1 MAAESSS
8 SVASPRRTLSVS
20 RDRAS
25 VFILGEGE
33 GDRSKQGAKPAE
45 VYGFVGSISTIVGA
59 VLFFGWAYLPESWL
73 YSMGITYYPSRYWA
87 VAFPA
92 YAMMLIVFVCVVY
105 TSLNYIATIPPDSW
119 NSLCDEFT
127 RAPVTFSANDLSQNE
142 RPIDPI
148 SDIPITEVN
157 LLMFGPRKCTDKAQT
172 GGNSFN
178 KFL

>member
-20 RDRAS
+20 RERAS

-73 YSMGITYYPSRYWA
+73 YSTGITYYPSRYWA

-92 YAMMLIVFVCVVY
+92 YAMMLIVFICIAY

-127 RAPVTFSANDLSQNE
+127 RAPTMFSMGDALVKE

-148 SDIPITEVN
+148 SDTPITDVN
-157 LLMFGPRKCTDKAQT
+157 YMMFGP
-172 GGNSFN
+172 
-178 KFL
+178 

>member
-1 MAAESSS
+1 MASESSS

-20 RDRAS
+20 RERAS

-33 GDRSKQGAKPAE
+33 ADRSKQGAKPAE

-59 VLFFGWAYLPESWL
+59 VLFFGWAYLPEYWL

-87 VAFPA
+87 VALPA
-92 YAMMLIVFVCVVY
+92 YAMMLIVFVCITY

-119 NSLCDEFT
+119 NSVCDKFT
-127 RAPVTFSANDLSQNE
+127 RAPVMFLPTDSSSQE

-148 SDIPITEVN
+148 SDIPITEIN
-157 LLMFGPRKCTDKAQT
+157 RMMFA
-172 GGNSFN
+172 SA
-178 KFL
+178 

>member
-1 MAAESSS
+1 MVRIGDDLTERPLLDMRCYRTQAQSAQAATG
-8 SVASPRRTLSVS
+8 R
-20 RDRAS
+20 
-25 VFILGEGE
+25 
-33 GDRSKQGAKPAE
+33 
-45 VYGFVGSISTIVGA
+45 A

-92 YAMMLIVFVCVVY
+92 YAMMLIVFICLAY

-127 RAPVTFSANDLSQNE
+127 RAPTMFSMGDASGKE

-148 SDIPITEVN
+148 SDIPITDVN
-157 LLMFGPRKCTDKAQT
+157 YMMFG
-172 GGNSFN
+172 S
-178 KFL
+178 